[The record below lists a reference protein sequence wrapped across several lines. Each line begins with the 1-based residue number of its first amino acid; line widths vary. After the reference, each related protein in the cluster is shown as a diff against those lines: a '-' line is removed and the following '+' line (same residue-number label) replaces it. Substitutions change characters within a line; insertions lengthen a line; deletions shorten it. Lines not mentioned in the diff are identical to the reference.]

1 MIKKN
6 EIEYI
11 KNELEKIKKFF
22 TVQKYDV
29 VIEKTKK
36 LLKKDKYQLVFYNY
50 IGLSYKQLNKLD
62 EATKIFKQALK
73 IFPQS
78 ESLLGNIGSVLRLSD
93 KLYEAEEY
101 FERSLKINPNNV
113 STLVNYGNL
122 KRDQNKIE
130 EAIEIYEK
138 ARSLDKNI
146 EILLINLASTYQV
159 IGKFD
164 KSEEILKDLSE
175 RFPNN
180 TLSDKL
186 FSNFHK
192 YETNDDHQDKMLEK
206 IKNPNINNENLMTLS
221 FALAKSYADQKN
233 YKKSA
238 EYFTLGNETKY
249 KMFLN
254 YNFNKIERE
263 RFETIKNLF
272 VDIDL
277 EKFNENN
284 DANLIFV
291 VGLPRSGTTLTHQ
304 IISSHSKVYGA
315 GELPI
320 LNNFFSPKIFD
331 DNFLT
336 FFKNPKIRSGYIKEI
351 SYEVL
356 KYFKEYN
363 ENLIILDKSPLNFEW
378 IGFIKLLFP
387 SAKIVHCTRNLKDTA
402 LSIYKNVFDG
412 SSLPWSYNQS
422 ELVKFINLY
431 QDLMRFWDHKLP
443 NQIYNCNYENL
454 VSNPND
460 EIPNLIKFLNLNWEE
475 NCLDHTKNDT
485 VIKTVSI
492 SQARKPIY
500 KNSINLNNEF
510 TKYLDFLKKL

>member
-1 MIKKN
+1 MLKKS
-6 EIEYI
+6 EIEHI
-11 KNELEKIKKFF
+11 KFEMEKIKKFF
-22 TVQKYDV
+22 SVKKYDV

-36 LLKKDKYQLVFYNY
+36 LLKKDKYQLTFYNY

-62 EATKIFKQALK
+62 EAMKIFKQALK
-73 IFPQS
+73 IFPHS

-93 KLYEAEEY
+93 KLSEAEEY

-130 EAIEIYEK
+130 EAINIYEK
-138 ARSLDKNI
+138 ARNLDRNI

-164 KSEEILKDLSE
+164 ESKEVLKDLSD

-192 YETNDDHQDKMLEK
+192 YELNDDHQNKMLEK
-206 IKNPNINNENLMTLS
+206 LKNPNMNNENLMTLS
-221 FALAKSYADQKN
+221 FAIAKSYADQKN

-238 EYFTLGNETKY
+238 EFFSLGNETKY

-254 YNFNKIERE
+254 YNFNKIEKE
-263 RFETIKNLF
+263 RFDTIKNLF
-272 VDIDL
+272 IDIDFK
-277 EKFNENN
+277 EFNENK
-284 DANLIFV
+284 DADLIFV

-320 LNNFFSPKIFD
+320 LNNYFSLKIYD
-331 DNFLT
+331 ENFKT
-336 FFKNPKIRSGYIKEI
+336 IFKNPKINSQKIKDM
-351 SYEVL
+351 SNEVL
-356 KYFKEYN
+356 KYFKEYS
-363 ENLIILDKSPLNFEW
+363 ENMIVLDKSPLNFEW

-412 SSLPWSYNQS
+412 SSLPWSYNQD
-422 ELVKFINLY
+422 ELIKFINLY
-431 QDLMRFWDHKLP
+431 QDIMTFWNTKLP

-454 VSNPND
+454 VSNPNT
-460 EIPNLIKFLNLNWEE
+460 EIQNLIEFLNLDWEE
-475 NCLDHTKNDT
+475 DCLDHTKNKT

-510 TKYLDFLKKL
+510 TKYLNFLNRL

>member
-1 MIKKN
+1 MIKKR
-6 EIEYI
+6 EIEHI
-11 KNELEKIKKFF
+11 KFEMEKIKKFF
-22 TVQKYDV
+22 SVKKYDV

-36 LLKKDKYQLVFYNY
+36 LLKKDKYQLIFYNY

-62 EATKIFKQALK
+62 EAMKIFKQALK
-73 IFPQS
+73 IFPHS

-93 KLYEAEEY
+93 KLSEAEGY

-138 ARSLDKNI
+138 ARNLDKNI

-164 KSEEILKDLSE
+164 ESKKVLKDLSD

-192 YETNDDHQDKMLEK
+192 YELNDDHQNKMLEK
-206 IKNPNINNENLMTLS
+206 LKNPNMNNENLMTLS
-221 FALAKSYADQKN
+221 FAIAKSYADQKN

-238 EYFTLGNETKY
+238 EFFSLGNETKY

-254 YNFNKIERE
+254 YNFNRIEKE
-263 RFETIKNLF
+263 RFDTIKNLF
-272 VDIDL
+272 ADIDFKEL
-277 EKFNENN
+277 NENK
-284 DANLIFV
+284 DTDLIFV

-320 LNNFFSPKIFD
+320 LNNYFSSKIYD
-331 DNFLT
+331 ENFKT
-336 FFKNPKIRSGYIKEI
+336 IFKNPKVNSKQIKDI
-351 SYEVL
+351 SNEVH

-378 IGFIKLLFP
+378 IGFINLLFP

-412 SSLPWSYNQS
+412 SSLPWSYNQN
-422 ELVKFINLY
+422 ELIKFINLY
-431 QDLMRFWDHKLP
+431 KDIMIFWNNKLP
-443 NQIYNCNYENL
+443 NQIYDCNYENL
-454 VSNPND
+454 VNNPNN

-475 NCLDHTKNDT
+475 NCLDHTKNKT

-492 SQARKPIY
+492 SQARRPIY
-500 KNSINLNNEF
+500 KNSVNLNNEF
-510 TKYLDFLKKL
+510 TKYLDFLNKL